1 MENKTIK
8 AFIDSYGEPSVGI
21 NGAHTE
27 LDLDIYSEDCDEE
40 ERNLIRKYLSDLFT
54 ELWDDSV
61 NIRLS
66 DECPHCG
73 KTSCDRKC
81 LEREYLKSEQR

>member
-27 LDLDIYSEDCDEE
+27 LDLDIYSEDCEE
-40 ERNLIRKYLSDLFT
+40 KR
-54 ELWDDSV
+54 
-61 NIRLS
+61 
-66 DECPHCG
+66 G
-73 KTSCDRKC
+73 
-81 LEREYLKSEQR
+81 KSEC